1 MRLGVQDGLSKILS
15 LNNLSRLEVAK
26 KKKMART
33 TVLAGREE
41 KSPLLSVLVLVGK
54 DVLSDFV

>member
-26 KKKMART
+26 KKNGKNDS
-33 TVLAGREE
+33 LGRQRREITPALCPCPGGQGR
-41 KSPLLSVLVLVGK
+41 SL
-54 DVLSDFV
+54 